1 MELAN
6 LEIGEIG
13 IGEFGSWRKWKCE
26 IGIGETGNSETG
38 IGETGRIPL
47 YLMYPYFV
55 QGTPHKNKQ
64 KG

>member
-38 IGETGRIPL
+38 IGETGNTAL
-47 YLMYPYFV
+47 SAFYYSFKLF
-55 QGTPHKNKQ
+55 
-64 KG
+64 